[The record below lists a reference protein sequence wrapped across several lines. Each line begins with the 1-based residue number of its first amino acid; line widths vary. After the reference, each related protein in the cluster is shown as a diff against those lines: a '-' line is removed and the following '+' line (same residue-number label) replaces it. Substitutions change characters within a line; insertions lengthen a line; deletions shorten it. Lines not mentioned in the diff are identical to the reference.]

1 MESKVKR
8 LTDYLASLGSAVIAF
23 SGGVDSTLLAM
34 AGMRALGD
42 NAVAVT
48 AVSPTLT
55 AEEKADCTALAER
68 IGIKHVFIESGEMT
82 DADFVK
88 NDAKK
93 CYYCKRVRMRQ
104 ICDWAE
110 AHGYA
115 YVAEGSN
122 TDDAKDYRPGTQ
134 ALAELA
140 MIVSPLAKAGFG
152 KADIRRLSR
161 EWELPTWNKESSAC
175 LASRIAYGM
184 TITEERL
191 REVEEGERIVREY
204 VQGQVRVRHH
214 GEVARIEAEEDMM
227 PVLMR
232 PDIRQAVTSRMKAVG
247 FRYVTLDMVGYR
259 MGSLNESLD
268 KT

>member
-1 MESKVKR
+1 MEDKVKR
-8 LTDYLASLGSAVIAF
+8 LTDYLASLGRAVIAF
-23 SGGVDSTLLAM
+23 SGGVDSTLLAL
-34 AGMRALGD
+34 AAVRALGD
-42 NAVAVT
+42 EAIAVT

-68 IGIKHVFIESGEMT
+68 IGIKHIFLDSREMD
-82 DADFVK
+82 DADFVR

-110 AHGYA
+110 EHGYA
-115 YVAEGSN
+115 HVAEGSN

-134 ALAELA
+134 ALAELS

-152 KADIRRLSR
+152 KADIRKLSR
-161 EWELPTWNKESSAC
+161 EWDLPTWNKESAAC

-191 REVEEGERIVREY
+191 RQVEAGERIVREY
-204 VQGQVRVRHH
+204 VKGQVRVRHH
-214 GEVARIEAEEDMM
+214 GEVARIEAEEDMIS
-227 PVLMR
+227 VLMR
-232 PDIRQAVTSRMKAVG
+232 PDVRRAVTSRMKEVG
-247 FRYVTLDMVGYR
+247 FRYVTLDMIGYR

-268 KT
+268 KK

>member
-1 MESKVKR
+1 MEDKVKR
-8 LTDYLASLGSAVIAF
+8 LTDYLALLGSVVIAF
-23 SGGVDSTLLAM
+23 SGGVDSALLAL
-34 AGMRALGD
+34 AAHRALGD

-55 AEEKADCTALAER
+55 AEEKKDCIALAER
-68 IGIKHVFIESGEMT
+68 IGIKHVFLESGEMA

-93 CYYCKRVRMRQ
+93 CYYCKRVRMRG
-104 ICDWAE
+104 ICGWAE
-110 AHGYA
+110 KHGYA

-134 ALAELA
+134 ALAELT
-140 MIVSPLAKAGFG
+140 MVVSPLIKAGFG
-152 KADIRRLSR
+152 KADIRKLSR
-161 EWELPTWNKESSAC
+161 EWGLPTWNKESAAC

-204 VQGQVRVRHH
+204 VSGQVRVRHH
-214 GEVARIEAEEDMM
+214 GEVARIEVEEDMIS
-227 PVLMR
+227 VLMR
-232 PDIRQAVTSRMKAVG
+232 SDVRQAVVSRMKAVG
-247 FRYVTLDMVGYR
+247 FRYVTIDMVGYR

>member
-1 MESKVKR
+1 MKDKVKR
-8 LTDYLASLGSAVIAF
+8 LTDYLSSLGRAVIAF
-23 SGGVDSTLLAM
+23 SGGVDSTLLAL
-34 AGMRALGD
+34 AAARTLGND
-42 NAVAVT
+42 AIAVT

-55 AEEKADCTALAER
+55 AEEKAECSALAER
-68 IGIKHVFIESGEMT
+68 IGIKHIFLESREMD

-104 ICDWAE
+104 ICDWAQE
-110 AHGYA
+110 NGYA
-115 YVAEGSN
+115 HVAEGSN

-134 ALAELA
+134 ALAELS
-140 MIVSPLAKAGFG
+140 MIVSPFVEAGFT
-152 KADIRRLSR
+152 KADIRALSR
-161 EWELPTWNKESSAC
+161 EWHLPTWNKESAAC

-191 REVEEGERIVREY
+191 KEVEAGERIVREY
-204 VQGQVRVRHH
+204 AKGQVRVRHH
-214 GEVARIEAEEDMM
+214 GEVARIEVEEAAL

-232 PDIRQAVTSRMKAVG
+232 PDVRKEITARMKEVG

-259 MGSLNESLD
+259 MGSLNESLSEM
-268 KT
+268 

>member
-1 MESKVKR
+1 MKDKVTR
-8 LTDYLASLGSAVIAF
+8 LTDYLTSRGKTVIAF
-23 SGGVDSTLLAM
+23 SGGVDSTLLAL
-34 AGMRALGD
+34 AAARALGD
-42 NAVAVT
+42 DAIAVT
-48 AVSPTLT
+48 AASPTLT
-55 AEEKADCTALAER
+55 AEEKADCTALAEH
-68 IGIKHVFIESGEMT
+68 IGIKHIFLDSREMD

-88 NDAKK
+88 NDARK

-115 YVAEGSN
+115 HVAEGSN
-122 TDDAKDYRPGTQ
+122 LDDKSDYRPGTQ
-134 ALAELA
+134 ALAELP
-140 MIVSPLAKAGFG
+140 MIVSPLIEAGFT
-152 KADIRRLSR
+152 KADIRKLSR
-161 EWELPTWNKESSAC
+161 EWELPTWNKESAAC

-191 REVEEGERIVREY
+191 RQVEAGERIVREY
-204 VQGQVRVRHH
+204 AKGQVRVRHH
-214 GEVARIEAEEDMM
+214 GEVARIEVEETALAN
-227 PVLMR
+227 LMR
-232 PDIRQAVTSRMKAVG
+232 PEIRSEITTRMKNIG

>member
-1 MESKVKR
+1 MEDKVTR
-8 LTDYLASLGSAVIAF
+8 LTDYLASLGRVVIAF
-23 SGGVDSTLLAM
+23 SGGVDSTLLAL
-34 AGMRALGD
+34 AAVRALGD
-42 NAVAVT
+42 EAIAVT

-68 IGIKHVFIESGEMT
+68 IGIKHIFLDSTEMG
-82 DADFVK
+82 DADFVR

-115 YVAEGSN
+115 HVAEGSN

-134 ALAELA
+134 ALAELD

-152 KADIRRLSR
+152 KADIRKLSR
-161 EWELPTWNKESSAC
+161 EWELPTWNKESAAC

-191 REVEEGERIVREY
+191 NQVEAGERIVREY
-204 VQGQVRVRHH
+204 AKGQVRVRHH
-214 GEVARIEAEEDMM
+214 GEVARIEVEEDMIS
-227 PVLMR
+227 VLMR
-232 PDIRQAVTSRMKAVG
+232 PDVRQAVTARMKAVG

-268 KT
+268 KK